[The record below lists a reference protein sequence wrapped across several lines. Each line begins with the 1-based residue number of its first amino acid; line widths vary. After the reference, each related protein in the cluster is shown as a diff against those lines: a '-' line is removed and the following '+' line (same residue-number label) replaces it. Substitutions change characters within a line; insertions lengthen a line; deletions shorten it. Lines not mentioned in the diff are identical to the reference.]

1 MGRPTTSASPRAPGR
16 SQLSLRLLASLNHEI
31 RTPLSGIL
39 GMAGLLLETRLDPE
53 QRDYVT
59 AVRDCAGSLF
69 SLLNAAMELSAL
81 EAGAVQADESDFVL
95 ADALDAVFDEAQAE
109 ARERN
114 TALAAQGLEDCRQL
128 VHGDSYRIRQ
138 AVSTLLNHAVRLA
151 PGREVLLR
159 ASLVPQPGGLL
170 ECRVGIESDSLEIGL
185 AEVRAARAFVED
197 GSAQEPSFRLHSSG
211 LIIVLAERL
220 LACLGGSLNLVNG
233 QGPLRRLEAAFPLRP
248 PALSQETQARPP
260 AAAAGARILIVD
272 DNRISQ
278 QVIRAMLAKGS
289 WEAASALSGQQALD
303 MLAAGPYSLVLMDIQ
318 MPGMDGYETARR
330 LRAIPGCEHTPVVA
344 LTADVSDEVRL
355 RCRDAGMNGFLQKP
369 VHLRHLLDAVQEW
382 LHAA

>member
-1 MGRPTTSASPRAPGR
+1 
-16 SQLSLRLLASLNHEI
+16 
-31 RTPLSGIL
+31 
-39 GMAGLLLETRLDPE
+39 MA
-53 QRDYVT
+53 
-59 AVRDCAGSLF
+59 
-69 SLLNAAMELSAL
+69 
-81 EAGAVQADESDFVL
+81 
-95 ADALDAVFDEAQAE
+95 AE
-109 ARERN
+109 ERGF
-114 TALAAQGLEDCRQL
+114 AC
-128 VHGDSYRIRQ
+128 
-138 AVSTLLNHAVRLA
+138 
-151 PGREVLLR
+151 
-159 ASLVPQPGGLL
+159 
-170 ECRVGIESDSLEIGL
+170 
-185 AEVRAARAFVED
+185 RAADR
-197 GSAQEPSFRLHSSG
+197 P
-211 LIIVLAERL
+211 
-220 LACLGGSLNLVNG
+220 G

-248 PALSQETQARPP
+248 AALSQEAQARPP

-330 LRAIPGCEHTPVVA
+330 LRGIPGCEHIPVVA

-382 LHAA
+382 LYAA